1 MKRSVEMKVFKRFLL
16 YLLINSVSS
25 TVPWLHIG
33 LIMGFPAILL
43 SSIVMTLLYAK
54 DIGARK

>member
-1 MKRSVEMKVFKRFLL
+1 MKIFKRFLL
-16 YLLINSVSS
+16 YLLINSVAS

-43 SSIVMTLLYAK
+43 SSIFMTMLYAK
-54 DIGARK
+54 DIGELK